1 MPRSERVPSDHQLVD
16 IDGIVT
22 ADQLRETVDAIAE
35 WQLPS
40 GMVPWFPGG
49 HADAWNHTEA
59 LMALMLGGRRAEAER
74 GFEWLRSLQ
83 REDGAWHQ
91 YYLGDGSVEEDK
103 LDANC
108 CAYVATGV
116 WFHWL
121 TYRDRG
127 VLEELWPMV
136 RAATDFVLGL
146 QQPRGEVIWARH
158 ADSTPF
164 TFALLTGSSSI
175 SHSLRCSIAIAT
187 ELGHERPNWELG
199 ASKLSRVIRD
209 DPDAF
214 APKHRWAMDWY
225 YPVLSGVVRGDAG
238 RERLAHRFDAFS
250 MEGWGI
256 RCVSDRPWITA
267 AETCECAIAHLSVGE
282 DETART
288 LFSWAQR
295 LRTDDGRYWT
305 GVVLPDEAKFPANE
319 QSTYTAAAVILA
331 ADALGG
337 KSPTSGLFVDDASLP
352 PLDHL
357 AADDGPEGPG
367 G

>member
-1 MPRSERVPSDHQLVD
+1 MAERAEDHLVD
-16 IDGIVT
+16 VGDEVT
-22 ADQLRETVDAIAE
+22 ADQLRATVDAVAE

-40 GMVPWFPGG
+40 GMVPWYPGG
-49 HADAWNHTEA
+49 HADPWNHTEA
-59 LMALMLGGRRAEAER
+59 LMALMLGGHRDAAER

-83 REDGAWHQ
+83 RDDGAWHQ
-91 YYLGDGSVEEDK
+91 YYLADGVEEDK

-108 CAYVATGV
+108 VAYVAAGA

-121 TYRDRG
+121 TYRDRS

-136 RAATDFVLGL
+136 RDATDFVVAL
-146 QQPRGEVIWARH
+146 QQPRGEIIWARH

-175 SHSLRCSIAIAT
+175 CHSLRCAIAIAD
-187 ELGHERPNWELG
+187 ELGHDRPNWEHA
-199 ASKLSRVIRD
+199 ASRLHRVIRD

-225 YPVLSGVVRGDAG
+225 YPVLCGIVTGDSGRA
-238 RERLAHRFDAFS
+238 RLAHRREAFTIP
-250 MEGWGI
+250 GRGI

-282 DETART
+282 EETARE
-288 LFSWAQR
+288 LFGWAQR
-295 LRTDDGRYWT
+295 LRRDDGRYWT
-305 GVVLPDEAKFPANE
+305 GIVLPDEVHFPGGEA
-319 QSTYTAAAVILA
+319 STYTAAAVVLA

-337 KSPTSGLFVDDASLP
+337 KSATADLFVGAASLP
-352 PLDHL
+352 ELEGRDARGP
-357 AADDGPEGPG
+357 ADG
-367 G
+367 

>member
-1 MPRSERVPSDHQLVD
+1 MSASVQAQHLVD
-16 IDGIVT
+16 IDGLVT
-22 ADQLRETVDAIAE
+22 AEQLCATVDAVAE

-59 LMALMLGGRRAEAER
+59 LMALMLGGHRSAAER
-74 GFEWLRSLQ
+74 GFEWLQSLQ

-91 YYLGDGSVEEDK
+91 YYLGDDSIEVDK

-108 CAYVATGV
+108 TAYVATGV

-127 VLEELWPMV
+127 FLESAWPMV
-136 RAATDFVLGL
+136 RAATDFVLAL
-146 QQPRGEVIWARH
+146 QQPRGEIIWARH

-175 SHSLRCSIAIAT
+175 CHSLRCSLAIAR
-187 ELGHERPNWELG
+187 ELGHERPNWELA
-199 ASKLSRVIRD
+199 ASKLFRVIRD

-225 YPVLSGVVRGDAG
+225 YPVLCGVVTGDPG

-250 MEGWGI
+250 MEGWGV

-267 AETCECAIAHLSVGE
+267 AETCECAIAHLAVGD

-288 LFSWAQR
+288 LFGWAQR
-295 LRTDDGRYWT
+295 LRTDQERYWT
-305 GVVLPDEAKFPANE
+305 GVVLPDEGKFPADE

-337 KSPTSGLFVDDASLP
+337 KSATSGLFTDHALLPELEPHAPEEQHDDR
-352 PLDHL
+352 
-357 AADDGPEGPG
+357 PG
-367 G
+367 HH

>member
-1 MPRSERVPSDHQLVD
+1 
-16 IDGIVT
+16 
-22 ADQLRETVDAIAE
+22 
-35 WQLPS
+35 
-40 GMVPWFPGG
+40 
-49 HADAWNHTEA
+49 
-59 LMALMLGGRRAEAER
+59 MALMLGGHRDAAER
-74 GFEWLRSLQ
+74 GFDWLRSLQ

-91 YYLGDGSVEEDK
+91 YYLADGVEEDK

-108 CAYVATGV
+108 VAYVAAGV

-136 RAATDFVLGL
+136 RDATDFVLAL
-146 QQPRGEVIWARH
+146 QQPRGEIIWARH

-175 SHSLRCSIAIAT
+175 CHSLRSSIAIAR
-187 ELGHERPNWELG
+187 ELGHERPNWELA
-199 ASKLSRVIRD
+199 ASRLYRVIRD

-225 YPVLSGVVRGDAG
+225 YPVLCGVVTGEAG
-238 RERLAHRFDAFS
+238 RERLEHRRDAFVTD
-250 MEGWGI
+250 GWGV

-267 AETCECAIAHLSVGE
+267 AETCECAIAHLAVGE
-282 DETART
+282 RDTALE

-295 LRTDDGRYWT
+295 LRTDGDRYWT
-305 GVVLPDEAKFPANE
+305 GIVLPDEVHFPAGE

-331 ADALGG
+331 ADALAG
-337 KSPTSGLFVDDASLP
+337 KSATSSLFTSPDALPTVAHDP
-352 PLDHL
+352 EP
-357 AADDGPEGPG
+357 DGG
-367 G
+367 

>member
-1 MPRSERVPSDHQLVD
+1 TPTSPPSRARPRRGGRPRRGPSRAARPAATAAPRTGRRTVPRSERVPSDHQLVD

-40 GMVPWFPGG
+40 GMVPWDRTG
-49 HADAWNHTEA
+49 A
-59 LMALMLGGRRAEAER
+59 LRARRLGGRRAEAER

-295 LRTDDGRYWT
+295 LRTDDGRYW
-305 GVVLPDEAKFPANE
+305 
-319 QSTYTAAAVILA
+319 
-331 ADALGG
+331 
-337 KSPTSGLFVDDASLP
+337 
-352 PLDHL
+352 
-357 AADDGPEGPG
+357 
-367 G
+367 

>member
-1 MPRSERVPSDHQLVD
+1 MPVAEAGASLVD
-16 IDGIVT
+16 VDELVT
-22 ADQLRETVDAIAE
+22 AEQLCATVDAVAE

-49 HADAWNHTEA
+49 HADPWNHTEA
-59 LMALMLGGRRAEAER
+59 LMALMLGGHRSAAER
-74 GFEWLRSLQ
+74 GFEWLQSLQ

-91 YYLGDGSVEEDK
+91 YYLDDGVEQDK

-108 CAYVATGV
+108 VAYVAAGV

-127 VLEELWPMV
+127 TLESLWPMV
-136 RAATDFVLGL
+136 RDATDFVLGL

-175 SHSLRCSIAIAT
+175 CHSLRCAIAIAR

-199 ASKLSRVIRD
+199 AARLDRVIRD

-225 YPVLSGVVRGDAG
+225 YPVLCGVIRGETG
-238 RERLAHRFDAFS
+238 RDRLAHRREAFTID
-250 MEGWGI
+250 GWGI

-267 AETCECAIAHLSVGE
+267 AETCECAIAHLAVG
-282 DETART
+282 DRAGALR
-288 LFSWAQR
+288 LFGWAQR
-295 LRTDDGRYWT
+295 LRDPNDRYWT
-305 GVVLPDEAKFPANE
+305 GIVVPEEVNFPGGE
-319 QSTYTAAAVILA
+319 QSTYTAAAVVLA
-331 ADALGG
+331 ADAIGG
-337 KSPTSGLFVDDASLP
+337 ASATSTLFTDHAALP
-352 PLDHL
+352 DLT
-357 AADDGPEGPG
+357 G
-367 G
+367 